1 MSFNYWLYR
10 LQQIE
15 DILCMQAQQLNV
27 ERLNKITYFSGWDCH
42 KTVIHTEF
50 QFVNSFIKM
59 TQHL

>member
-15 DILCMQAQQLNV
+15 DILCMQVQQLNV

-50 QFVNSFIKM
+50 
-59 TQHL
+59 